1 MATWPSK
8 FKVSRDNFTEK
19 LPNRV
24 IRSNM
29 DVGPAK
35 TRRRTVLGVKEL
47 TGGFHCSPDDDEDF
61 EEFYLANDALWFDF
75 PHPRTGQTV
84 KARFTDVPQA
94 NMNETIYEVIFSL
107 EILP

>member
-1 MATWPSK
+1 MALWPSK
-8 FKVSRDNFTEK
+8 FKISRDNFTEK

-47 TGGFHCSPDDDEDF
+47 SGGFHCNPNDYVDF
-61 EEFYLANDALWFDF
+61 ETFYLANDSLWFDF
-75 PHPRTGQTV
+75 PHPRTGQIV
-84 KARFTDVPQA
+84 KARFTDVPEA
-94 NMNETIYEVIFSL
+94 NMNETIYEVTFSL